1 MNNNS
6 KLLPIHPGEI
16 LLEEFLIPMNIQ
28 PEKLAKDINI
38 STAIITEIIAQKTA
52 INPEIALRLSKY
64 FSMSEKFWLN
74 LQTKYDLEVTKDI
87 LENRLDEEVKPLTLG
102 EV

>member
-6 KLLPIHPGEI
+6 KLPPIHPGEI

-28 PEKLAKDINI
+28 PEKLAQYLHV
-38 STAIITEIIAQKTA
+38 SELIIKEIIEQKTA
-52 INPEIALRLSKY
+52 ITPELALRLSKY
-64 FSMSEKFWLN
+64 FSMSERFWLN
-74 LQTKYDLEVTKDI
+74 LQMKYDLEIAKDI
-87 LENRLDEEVKPLTLG
+87 LENRLDEEVKPLILS